1 MTMDRPLVAVLVGSD
16 SDLAVMGSAFEI
28 LERFGIATEVR
39 ILSAHRT
46 PEATHAYVREADA
59 RGCRVFIAAAGLAA
73 HLAGTV
79 AAITLKPVIG
89 VPMEAG
95 PLNGFDALLS
105 TVQMPGGVPVA
116 CMAIGQAG
124 AKNAAWLA
132 AQIVALQDPNL
143 AERLRIERAATA
155 ESILAKNTA
164 PSERLNREILE

>member
-95 PLNGFDALLS
+95 PLNGFHALLS
-105 TVQMPGGVPVA
+105 TVQMPSGGPVGRFA
-116 CMAIGQAG
+116 
-124 AKNAAWLA
+124 
-132 AQIVALQDPNL
+132 V
-143 AERLRIERAATA
+143 
-155 ESILAKNTA
+155 
-164 PSERLNREILE
+164 